1 LHYIQDYF
9 IVPTIIFDVSTFM
22 EQKIEAIQ
30 CYKTQFYDPNST
42 EPNTPISGKDFLEF
56 LKGRMKEFGRPIG
69 AEYAEGFTMN
79 KLMGVTDLFKLK

>member
-1 LHYIQDYF
+1 
-9 IVPTIIFDVSTFM
+9 M
-22 EQKIEAIQ
+22 EQKIQAIQ

-69 AEYAEGFTMN
+69 AEYAEGFTSN
-79 KLMGVTDLFKLK
+79 KLLGVQDIFQLK